1 MTSESGCATLEDHSQ
16 LNRICS
22 AVQIQKSSLAIQPSS
37 SQSDINECVSSPC
50 LNGGTCVD
58 EVNQFSCV
66 CSKGWSGPTCQTPLP
81 TCKQHIHNH
90 TV

>member
-1 MTSESGCATLEDHSQ
+1 
-16 LNRICS
+16 
-22 AVQIQKSSLAIQPSS
+22 
-37 SQSDINECVSSPC
+37 DINECVSSPC

-81 TCKQHIHNH
+81 TCK
-90 TV
+90 